1 MVGEGE
7 NSHAEKESRTD
18 GPCTRGR
25 PYGSY
30 KKQKTIEIVELSST
44 ITHTFTIIDYSAL
57 SKSQKKE
64 DKSSESSSEDV
75 NSPKQQDVVEKVDRL
90 GTSVQDLQKVVTT
103 LTQIIVTNP
112 PMITHIG
119 THGGVPYVFNP
130 FQTPLNTS
138 PANQIQTEMIMSKLK
153 PSGQTLFRS
162 VNYKEGINKAQE
174 QGSMTDPPIRKLFT
188 PLEGVNNAG
197 FYFNYQSLQS
207 IKHDGRKLGVQI
219 PNWAPMLF
227 SPPKDMLLDDID
239 AAVAAYI
246 FGVNKEDKKNGNEI
260 LIETKYGKGDR
271 NLLKTLMPK
280 GLVDQEV
287 LNFLACML
295 THQDRVICKNTI
307 CWFLPTTF
315 SQYVCTW
322 TSPPDILRKRYQE
335 RFMGRVE
342 YVSKIFI
349 PINDGNV
356 HWFLLVIDIKRRQLT
371 LLDSYPCTT
380 RKEFRRRAVRKL
392 GVFVDE
398 MLLHESFYRFHTTT
412 KPIISDFEIVE
423 PEGVG
428 QQVEGSNDCG
438 IWVAL
443 WMMQCNFTNK
453 YNITVTESSRMQ
465 LALDLVLKNYNTK
478 NEEVKKL
485 AFGNLDKLEKQH
497 NRLVKK

>member
-64 DKSSESSSEDV
+64 DKSFESSSEDV
-75 NSPKQQDVVEKVDRL
+75 NSSKQQDVVEKVDRL

-138 PANQIQTEMIMSKLK
+138 PANQIQTEMIMSKLT

-162 VNYKEGINKAQE
+162 VNFKEGINKAQE
-174 QGSMTDPPIRKLFT
+174 QGIMTDPPIRKLFT

-246 FGVNKEDKKNGNEI
+246 FGVNKEDKKM
-260 LIETKYGKGDR
+260 ETKYGKGDR

-280 GLVDQEV
+280 GLVDQE
-287 LNFLACML
+287 
-295 THQDRVICKNTI
+295 
-307 CWFLPTTF
+307 
-315 SQYVCTW
+315 QYVCTW
-322 TSPPDILRKRYQE
+322 TTPPDILRKRYQE
-335 RFMGRVE
+335 RFMGKVE
-342 YVSKIFI
+342 YVSK
-349 PINDGNV
+349 V
-356 HWFLLVIDIKRRQLT
+356 
-371 LLDSYPCTT
+371 
-380 RKEFRRRAVRKL
+380 
-392 GVFVDE
+392 
-398 MLLHESFYRFHTTT
+398 
-412 KPIISDFEIVE
+412 
-423 PEGVG
+423 
-428 QQVEGSNDCG
+428 
-438 IWVAL
+438 
-443 WMMQCNFTNK
+443 
-453 YNITVTESSRMQ
+453 VTESSRMQ

-478 NEEVKKL
+478 NKEVKKL